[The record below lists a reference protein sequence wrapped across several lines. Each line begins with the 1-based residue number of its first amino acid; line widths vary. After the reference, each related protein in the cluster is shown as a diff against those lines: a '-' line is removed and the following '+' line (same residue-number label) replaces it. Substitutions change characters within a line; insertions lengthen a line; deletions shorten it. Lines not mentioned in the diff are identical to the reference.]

1 MMDGDSWIGVK
12 EMDFLAL
19 LHCAKAF
26 SGLLNKKQNGR
37 KEGKKQLNK

>member
-19 LHCAKAF
+19 LQCSKAF
-26 SGLLNKKQNGR
+26 FGLLNRKQNGR